1 MKSDT
6 FEDIISLNED
16 IDYVTEHKR
25 IKKYSQP
32 LLFWCSLKTHKKFI
46 VLFKLSFMRNIS
58 LNKK

>member
-25 IKKYSQP
+25 IKKYS
-32 LLFWCSLKTHKKFI
+32 
-46 VLFKLSFMRNIS
+46 
-58 LNKK
+58 

>member
-25 IKKYSQP
+25 IKKYWYTRWNGI
-32 LLFWCSLKTHKKFI
+32 LNTLKHQWSGVNPIIPFLTPEFP
-46 VLFKLSFMRNIS
+46 
-58 LNKK
+58 

>member
-25 IKKYSQP
+25 IKTLIPIIILVLSKNTEKIY
-32 LLFWCSLKTHKKFI
+32 CFI
-46 VLFKLSFMRNIS
+46 
-58 LNKK
+58 